1 MAMKHHLTLLGLAS
15 AVCLSACAP
24 ATLPA
29 PEAVFTQMPTPT
41 AHPLP
46 TEGPKDM
53 TTPDTSG
60 NQQEVLPQSG
70 SGDSSGN
77 PPYNL
82 LEAAQVAPQPGE
94 AALDRGPVF
103 LDTSEVVSLE
113 GVAAAQSALH
123 FTGSLPDPCHSLRV
137 NVAAPDASHDI
148 QVDVYSVVLNPDMM
162 CAQVLVP
169 FEVTVPFS
177 DLSAGT
183 YRILVNDQEV
193 GSITK

>member
-1 MAMKHHLTLLGLAS
+1 MAMKHHLMLLGLAS
-15 AVCLSACAP
+15 ALCLSACAP

-29 PEAVFTQMPTPT
+29 PAAVFTQMPTPT
-41 AHPLP
+41 AQPVP

-53 TTPDTSG
+53 ATPDNSEG
-60 NQQEVLPQSG
+60 APPQDS

-77 PPYNL
+77 PPYTL
-82 LEAAQVAPQPGE
+82 LDAAQVAPQPDE

-103 LDTSEVVSLE
+103 LDGSEVVSLE

-137 NVAAPDASHDI
+137 DVAAPDASNDI

-162 CAQVLVP
+162 CTQVLVP
-169 FEVTVPFS
+169 FEVTVPVS
-177 DLSAGT
+177 DLAAGT